1 MLKVVFYSNGASLL
15 CHNLII
21 ISFALCSFLM
31 IFSLQC
37 YIVKNVDSCER
48 VCLLNY
54 NLTINALK
62 KLDHASYFEPESGI
76 GVSMVPGVQC
86 SRSFETINVLIK
98 SCLDIFPC
106 HGMSVG
112 EI

>member
-1 MLKVVFYSNGASLL
+1 LHFVV
-15 CHNLII
+15 
-21 ISFALCSFLM
+21 FLM

-37 YIVKNVDSCER
+37 YVVKNVDSCER

-112 EI
+112 EIWEVWAYNSKEHLLIG